1 VSLFSSSKN
10 SGTKANHAKN
20 DRFSPKNM
28 HHDIPYRIAAKSH
41 FGNISFE
48 LSFAPE
54 IIFGRRGE
62 TGFFDNITETPLT

>member
-1 VSLFSSSKN
+1 
-10 SGTKANHAKN
+10 
-20 DRFSPKNM
+20 M